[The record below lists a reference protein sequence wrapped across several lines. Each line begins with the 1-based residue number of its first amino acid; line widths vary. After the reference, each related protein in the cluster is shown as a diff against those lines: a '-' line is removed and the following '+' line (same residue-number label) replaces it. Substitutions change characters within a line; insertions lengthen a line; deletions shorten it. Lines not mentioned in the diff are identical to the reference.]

1 MSQVSQVFRFLK
13 YYLMFFVFLHY
24 YKKKKK
30 GNKLYE
36 KVKYLGHLG
45 HWDRMRGAPDQEKA
59 SKVGDTIV
67 KEV

>member
-1 MSQVSQVFRFLK
+1 
-13 YYLMFFVFLHY
+13 MFFVFLHY

-45 HWDRMRGAPDQEKA
+45 HWDRMRGVPDQEKA
-59 SKVGDTIV
+59 CKVGDTIV